1 MPATSP
7 TTAVNQHYLSKV
19 MGLADVMDVA
29 ASEDIVD
36 MRGMKLVAKG
46 TRLTRSQQTT
56 LGQHRLRQSLESSLV
71 AEGATDAATI
81 VAHAR
86 RILDTSTPLRR
97 IVGTARGGPDPL
109 ALLGSMRFGNAMRMM
124 LTLTERDGPHALD
137 HSITVSLLSISMAKQ
152 LNLAPDGQMTAGLAG
167 LLHDIGELYIDP
179 AYLKPGKRLQPHEW
193 SHLVV
198 HPHIGQMLIN
208 DLESYPA
215 LVGRA
220 VAEHHERGDG
230 TGYPR
235 QLHAKEMSPAGQ
247 AVAVAEMIAGVLQ
260 KDNPLERAE
269 LALKLVPG
277 EYAHQLLS
285 AVSGALRSQESDT
298 HASPVAP
305 PCDESVGTL
314 SRRIACI
321 LESGQSLRHSPK
333 PKSARALEL
342 LERTMERVLTI
353 QRAFVST
360 GLDAYLKLD
369 HGLHDANP
377 GMLFEKDVATREIH
391 WRLRDIA
398 RDVAL
403 HCTQSPADQLLFNSL
418 IGMLDDDTSTPVPAF
433 QIGSAQAAALA

>member
-19 MGLADVMDVA
+19 MGLTDVMPVA

-36 MRGMKLVAKG
+36 LRGMKLVVKG
-46 TRLTRSQQTT
+46 TRLTRAQQTT

-71 AEGATDAATI
+71 AEGALDAAAI
-81 VAHAR
+81 VAHAT
-86 RILDTSTPLRR
+86 RILDTSTALRR

-124 LTLTERDGPHALD
+124 LTLTDRDGPHALD

-152 LNLAPDGQMTAGLAG
+152 LNLAPDGQMTAALAG

-179 AYLKPGKRLQPHEW
+179 QYLKPGRRLQPHEW

-215 LVGRA
+215 VVGRA

-235 QLHAKEMSPAGQ
+235 QLGAKDISPAGQ

-269 LALKLVPG
+269 LALKIVPG
-277 EYAHQLLS
+277 EYAHRLLS
-285 AVSGALRSQESDT
+285 AVSGARRSQESAS

-305 PCDESVGTL
+305 PCDERVSTL

-321 LESGQSLRHSPK
+321 LEAGRALTHSPT
-333 PKSARALEL
+333 PKSARGVEL
-342 LERTMERVLTI
+342 LAQTMERALTV

-360 GLDAYLKLD
+360 GLDVYLQLD
-369 HGLHDANP
+369 HGLQDANSD
-377 GMLFEKDVATREIH
+377 MLFEKDVATREIH

-398 RDVAL
+398 RDLAL
-403 HCTQSPADQLLFNSL
+403 HCAQSPADQMLFASL
-418 IGMLDDDTSTPVPAF
+418 IGMLDDDTSTPVPAM